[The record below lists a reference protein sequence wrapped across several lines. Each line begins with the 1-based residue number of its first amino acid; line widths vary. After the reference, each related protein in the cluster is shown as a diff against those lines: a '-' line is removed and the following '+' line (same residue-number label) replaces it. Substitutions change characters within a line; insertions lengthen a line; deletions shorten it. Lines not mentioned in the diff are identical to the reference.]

1 MIRKVKELKQ
11 GEFVRRV
18 RKDGTPMS
26 KVYCKDVY
34 DRSLKRYWLDDTEDI
49 SKAIAVRPDT
59 LVLVGF
65 TY

>member
-1 MIRKVKELKQ
+1 MIRKVKELKL

-18 RKDGTPMS
+18 RKDGTAMN
-26 KVYCKDVY
+26 KVYRKDVY
-34 DRSLKRYWLDDTEDI
+34 DRSLKRYWLDDTDDI
-49 SKAIAVRPDT
+49 SNAIAVKPDT